1 MKCLIITGGDVVS
14 KDILDREIANADYII
29 VADSGYDKLDDY
41 DIVPDLILGDFDS
54 IENIDELRSHVDYNV
69 MEYPAKKNYTDTEL
83 AVREAIK
90 RNAKS
95 VVIIGGTGTRYD
107 HSLSNVFLLQLLD
120 ENGVSGKII
129 DDNNIVI
136 YAENREVQVVKEYE
150 NLSIIPLDKEGLE
163 VSTVGME
170 YELYDEILYF
180 SSSRGVSNIIS
191 GQSGKVRLHRGRALI
206 IQSRD

>member
-14 KDILDREIANADYII
+14 KYILDREIANADYII

-54 IENIDELRSHVDYNV
+54 IENIEELRSHEDYNV

-136 YAENREVQVVKEYE
+136 YAEDREVRVVKEYE

-163 VSTVGME
+163 VSTEGME

-191 GQSGKVRLHRGRALI
+191 GETGRVILHRGRALI